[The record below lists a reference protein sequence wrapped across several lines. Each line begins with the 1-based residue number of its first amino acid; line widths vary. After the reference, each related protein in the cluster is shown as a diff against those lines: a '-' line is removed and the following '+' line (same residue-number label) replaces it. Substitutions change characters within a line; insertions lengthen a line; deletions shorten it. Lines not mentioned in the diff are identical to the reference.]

1 VGPEIRR
8 EPFHASVVRS
18 PLTRNVDARLSDIQD
33 EITTAFAELI
43 PVKNGK
49 YSDKNIL
56 RLLSEDTQ
64 SGSKFQ
70 H

>member
-33 EITTAFAELI
+33 EITAAFEELI
-43 PVKNGK
+43 PVKNGEH
-49 YSDKNIL
+49 YD
-56 RLLSEDTQ
+56 R
-64 SGSKFQ
+64 
-70 H
+70 